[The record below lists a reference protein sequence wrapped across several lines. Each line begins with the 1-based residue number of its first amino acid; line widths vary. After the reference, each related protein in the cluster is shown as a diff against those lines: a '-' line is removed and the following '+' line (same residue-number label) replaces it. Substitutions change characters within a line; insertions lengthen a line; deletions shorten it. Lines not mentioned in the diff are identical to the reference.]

1 MISQFIGAQTV
12 APKELILDI
21 DASDIPL
28 HGAQEKSEFN
38 AYYDHYC
45 YLPLDVFRSKAL
57 ACVLRNGRID
67 GTKHTAAVI
76 QLLVTR
82 LRQVWPMVRIIVRG
96 DSGFCRQRLIRCCE
110 RSGVGYVIGV
120 ARNVRLHRI
129 VATWEARMEK
139 RYVKTKNKQRLIRE
153 FVYAADSWDRERRI
167 VTRLEF
173 GSQGTASRFI
183 VTNLRRS
190 APALYDDLYCLRG
203 EAENRI
209 KETQLDLIGT
219 RKFLANWLRI
229 LLSAL
234 AHTLMQRLREM
245 DLGGTDAGLKERE
258 NDPVERQLDEANRRI
273 GELVMEVEILQK
285 ERRARRP
292 LVGRMSSR

>member
-1 MISQFIGAQTV
+1 M
-12 APKELILDI
+12 
-21 DASDIPL
+21 
-28 HGAQEKSEFN
+28 
-38 AYYDHYC
+38 
-45 YLPLDVFRSKAL
+45 
-57 ACVLRNGRID
+57 LRNGRID
-67 GTKHTAAVI
+67 GAKRAAAVI
-76 QLLVTR
+76 QLLVTC
-82 LRQVWPMVRIIVRG
+82 LRQVWPMARIIVRG